1 MSHIPK
7 SFQLLPKQQNI
18 NSKCCECKSCCCCL
32 PCLFKNNKREEE
44 EKRLQNKIGVKLA
57 KRSSS
62 ISDFYFKQQGIF
74 RNFSKS
80 FDNKNAA
87 PLAYFSDEEFKLSG
101 SDEERENNFLKES
114 LKIKRK
120 QQSLSPKILKRISKK
135 WERPHNFG
143 QISKYPPNEE
153 VRKINSIFELE
164 KRKWLEKREEINKRI
179 LEKRK
184 EILNKEGNEEVSTS
198 ATIKLVKPP
207 SIIKRRKSRAER
219 IELIEEQLQEINNLM
234 KKKKEEGK
242 NKEEGEE
249 EELLVDDEFEK
260 FKQKHSK
267 LKNIIK
273 ATKSNSSRHEAVIEC
288 LKQSLA
294 KFTSENAFK
303 LKESFIPK
311 TAPNSPQLSTEY
323 FLKSEQRPRAIS
335 VHLYPQY
342 SSIASK
348 SSLRLDDTNE
358 LEELKQLMLGILPKG
373 REIKRRKFE
382 EEMEEEKEEGGN
394 DEKKEEEEEE
404 KYSSPGVPFSKMRR
418 GLKQMFYGN
427 TNGGDVGIEYQ
438 QPPQPIR
445 RPFGSAPPPL
455 QQIQQTPPLQRPAG
469 FLHKILRS
477 GGVTVDLNN
486 QQQQQ
491 QPSPKQQ
498 PIPRPRKVL
507 PQQQQISFVH
517 KQQPLECSI
526 DGDYAELE
534 QTWKQQ
540 RNGKK
545 TMIFLIKRINILE
558 T

>member
-1 MSHIPK
+1 M
-7 SFQLLPKQQNI
+7 
-18 NSKCCECKSCCCCL
+18 
-32 PCLFKNNKREEE
+32 
-44 EKRLQNKIGVKLA
+44 
-57 KRSSS
+57 
-62 ISDFYFKQQGIF
+62 
-74 RNFSKS
+74 
-80 FDNKNAA
+80 
-87 PLAYFSDEEFKLSG
+87 
-101 SDEERENNFLKES
+101 
-114 LKIKRK
+114 
-120 QQSLSPKILKRISKK
+120 
-135 WERPHNFG
+135 
-143 QISKYPPNEE
+143 
-153 VRKINSIFELE
+153 
-164 KRKWLEKREEINKRI
+164 
-179 LEKRK
+179 
-184 EILNKEGNEEVSTS
+184 
-198 ATIKLVKPP
+198 
-207 SIIKRRKSRAER
+207 
-219 IELIEEQLQEINNLM
+219 
-234 KKKKEEGK
+234 
-242 NKEEGEE
+242 E

-273 ATKSNSSRHEAVIEC
+273 ATKNNSRHEAVIEC

-358 LEELKQLMLGILPKG
+358 LEELKQLMLGKLPKG
-373 REIKRRKFE
+373 REMKRRKFE
-382 EEMEEEKEEGGN
+382 EEEEREEEGN
-394 DEKKEEEEEE
+394 DEKKEEEEE

-491 QPSPKQQ
+491 PSPKQQ

-507 PQQQQISFVH
+507 PQQQQQISFVH

-540 RNGKK
+540 RNVSAPLSPK
-545 TMIFLIKRINILE
+545 TVKFGDHDLLKQQQALFAFPQQQQRSENSTTPFSSNSKSKTTTNNFPIPLYNTTTWK
-558 T
+558 

>member
-1 MSHIPK
+1 MSHI
-7 SFQLLPKQQNI
+7 PKQQNI
-18 NSKCCECKSCCCCL
+18 NSKCCGCKCCCCCL
-32 PCLFKNNKREEE
+32 PCFCKNNRREEE
-44 EKRLQNKIGVKLA
+44 RRLQNKIGVKLA

-74 RNFSKS
+74 RS
-80 FDNKNAA
+80 FDNKNVA
-87 PLAYFSDEEFKLSG
+87 PLAYFSEEEFKLSG

-164 KRKWLEKREEINKRI
+164 KKKWLEKREEINKRI
-179 LEKRK
+179 LEKRR
-184 EILNKEGNEEVSTS
+184 EGGNEVSTS
-198 ATIKLVKPP
+198 ATIKLIKPP

-234 KKKKEEGK
+234 KKKKEKEGK
-242 NKEEGEE
+242 NKEEEEEVE

-273 ATKSNSSRHEAVIEC
+273 ATKSNNSRHEAVIEC

-303 LKESFIPK
+303 LKESFITK

-358 LEELKQLMLGILPKG
+358 LEELKQLMLGKLPKG

-382 EEMEEEKEEGGN
+382 EEEEREEDEVN

-491 QPSPKQQ
+491 PSPKQQ

-507 PQQQQISFVH
+507 PQQQQQISFVH

-545 TMIFLIKRINILE
+545 PDFFIKRINILE
-558 T
+558 V